1 MASSQPKIYKSL
13 LPPVPV
19 QRSSIFTFLFEQTY
33 YEHAPTAPA
42 FIDFK
47 TGQQITREA
56 VKNLSLRLGWGL
68 RNTIQLPGS
77 SPGHPDT
84 HLTRGDIVMFVSPNS
99 LSWPLALFGC
109 VAAGLKIT
117 LAAYSSR
124 PRELSWQYLDIKPK
138 AIFVARHL
146 VPIVEQMFS
155 LIGSSPEEARRRIW
169 IMDTLSDVALS
180 EAPDAN
186 GTISIEDGINGVNG
200 LHRLVGKKALE
211 KEEMFD
217 GNDAEESVYICY
229 SSGTTGRPKGVETTH
244 KNIGTVLLTTETLWK
259 GCETDQDVYIAMLPA
274 YHMFGLAV
282 LIHYP
287 FMRGKPVVMLNQG
300 FESKTFCEA
309 VQRYRVTTV
318 CLVPPIILELSTH
331 PAVDQYDLSSITN
344 LTSGAAPLS
353 IALANKC
360 LDRLATRGAKAIL
373 IQGCGSTETTCSA
386 QIVAPAESVRKF
398 GSVGQLVPTMEARL
412 MVEVESQPGSEGKVY
427 RDAEEGEEGEMWMR
441 GPTVCKGYFNNPEAN
456 ASTFTPD
463 GWYKSGDILRCD
475 EDGYFYIVDR
485 KKEML
490 KYKGHQIAPAE
501 LEAILLEHPDVG
513 DVGVIGIKD
522 EYSGDELPRY
532 VCLVVPFSPELIIL

>member
-1 MASSQPKIYKSL
+1 
-13 LPPVPV
+13 
-19 QRSSIFTFLFEQTY
+19 
-33 YEHAPTAPA
+33 
-42 FIDFK
+42 
-47 TGQQITREA
+47 
-56 VKNLSLRLGWGL
+56 
-68 RNTIQLPGS
+68 
-77 SPGHPDT
+77 
-84 HLTRGDIVMFVSPNS
+84 MFRPIRDSR
-99 LSWPLALFGC
+99 C

-117 LAAYSSR
+117 LAAYSST

-155 LIGSSPEEARRRIW
+155 LIGSSPEEAKRRIW
-169 IMDTLSDVALS
+169 IMDTLSDVALL
-180 EAPDAN
+180 ETPDVN
-186 GTISIEDGINGVNG
+186 GTISIEDGSNGVNG
-200 LHRLVGKKALE
+200 LHRLVGKNALE
-211 KEEMFD
+211 REEMFD

-331 PAVDQYDLSSITN
+331 PVVDQYDLSSITN

-360 LDRLATRGAKAIL
+360 LERLATRGAKAIL

-412 MVEVESQPGSEGKVY
+412 MVEVESQPGSDSKVY
-427 RDAEEGEEGEMWMR
+427 RDAEEGEE
-441 GPTVCKGYFNNPEAN
+441 EAN

-501 LEAILLEHPDVG
+501 LEAILLEHPEVG

-522 EYSGDELPRY
+522 EYSGDELPRAY
-532 VCLVVPFSPELIIL
+532 ISPSDPSAIKNKKSKLEFEQRVDKWFKEQVSPIKYLRGGIRALSAIPKSGTGKILRKDLREMAQRDVRKAKRGKKNARL